1 MKNKG
6 VKQFIISELI
16 ANGMDFNLHPFQLS
30 VSDVSV
36 LTDYARQVGYR
47 EPKDGYF
54 CRGRAFFCHLQK
66 IYKADR
72 LLQSDLNNL

>member
-6 VKQFIISELI
+6 IKELLIVELI
-16 ANGMDFNLHPFQLS
+16 SNGMDFNLSPFQI
-30 VSDVSV
+30 SDSQAGM
-36 LTDYARQVGYR
+36 LAEYAKQVGYR

-72 LLQSDLNNL
+72 LLQSDLENL